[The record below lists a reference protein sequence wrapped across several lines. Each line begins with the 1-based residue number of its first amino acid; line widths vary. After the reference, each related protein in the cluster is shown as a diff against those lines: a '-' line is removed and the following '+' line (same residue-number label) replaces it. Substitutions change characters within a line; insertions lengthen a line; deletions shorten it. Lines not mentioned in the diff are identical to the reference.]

1 VRLALNKKWETLL
14 KNNYKNKNGWRYD
27 SSGRQ
32 EQVSEFNPNITK
44 KKKRRRRVRRR
55 KRRRKRRSRRKNR
68 WKVLKTLTNMLLAL
82 SVSHHY

>member
-44 KKKRRRRVRRR
+44 KKK
-55 KRRRKRRSRRKNR
+55 KKKKSEEEEK
-68 WKVLKTLTNMLLAL
+68 KKEEEKQKEK
-82 SVSHHY
+82 